1 MNLMDYGRILVRRG
15 WIMLL
20 LALIA
25 AGSAYFLSSRQTP
38 QYRAAQFVLI
48 QPARTDNGLTLAV
61 IQLMNSY
68 KVYLDSSERA
78 QEVIDTLKLDLLADD
93 LLGKVEIVPNRD
105 NLTIE
110 IDVTL
115 PDAQMAADVAR
126 TWGNLLVSYRLV
138 ENQKVQQSDR
148 VFANLPD
155 KASVALNSPRPTI
168 NAAAGAILGLLLG
181 GVLVFVLEYLES
193 SIVRRRDD
201 VERALDLPVLAAI
214 PEMER

>member
-1 MNLMDYGRILVRRG
+1 MIY
-15 WIMLL
+15 
-20 LALIA
+20 
-25 AGSAYFLSSRQTP
+25 
-38 QYRAAQFVLI
+38 
-48 QPARTDNGLTLAV
+48 
-61 IQLMNSY
+61 
-68 KVYLDSSERA
+68 
-78 QEVIDTLKLDLLADD
+78 TLKLEMLADD

-193 SIVRRRDD
+193 ISAVRRDD
-201 VERALDLPVLAAI
+201 VERELDLPVLAAI